1 MKIITEMVDNENF
14 VEIVLSD
21 FDMDLLDDR
30 RLLNKQIRLGNQ
42 FVSFGLRKSFLE
54 SENEKETDEKSRES
68 DKGIQRGKAPFG
80 LKKGTCCKK

>member
-1 MKIITEMVDNENF
+1 MKIITETIDNENF
-14 VEIVLSD
+14 VEVVLSD

-68 DKGIQRGKAPFG
+68 DKGIQRGKTSFG
-80 LKKGTCCKK
+80 LKKGATSKK